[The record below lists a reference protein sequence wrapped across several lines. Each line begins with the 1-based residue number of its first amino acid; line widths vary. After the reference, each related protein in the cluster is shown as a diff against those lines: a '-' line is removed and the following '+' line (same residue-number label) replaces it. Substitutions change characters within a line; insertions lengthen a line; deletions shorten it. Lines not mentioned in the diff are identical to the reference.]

1 MTPQSIGIIWFRKDL
16 RVVDHPA
23 LEAAVENHTTLLPV
37 YCLDPREWGESA
49 RSRCL
54 GLQKASG
61 FRKQFLAEALDNLK
75 QTLASLGL
83 PLLMFNGHP
92 ENIFPQLIQILD
104 SHVQGAQKTIEPPN
118 DISPFKI
125 TLYANG
131 DIAPDEQQIESALTS
146 NLKQIPNQG
155 PIELKLFNTNFLYP
169 PPPEFG
175 GYSPSQLQVF
185 TQFKKILEQTAPH
198 PPLAIDSQGVFK
210 LLQDRLK
217 QNKRNI
223 NLPANRSVGDFNE
236 KLRSEDLSSF
246 LIEDIFSFFETPFP
260 RPNPSHPSPSLTV
273 NLNHFKGGL
282 IDGQKRLD
290 HYLFGTHGIQ
300 RYKETRNGML
310 KPEDSSKFSPWLA
323 LGCLSPREIY
333 GAICRYEAT
342 VMKNPST
349 QWLVYELVWRDYFR
363 YLLMAY
369 GNDFFGQQGLKKNAL
384 QKPSLGKQD
393 LKTFEAWCQG
403 ETGFPLVDACM
414 KELNA
419 TGFMSNRGRQNVA
432 SFLTKTLGID
442 WRWGAEYF
450 EATLIDYDVSS
461 NWGNW
466 LYAAGVGTDPRD
478 RIFNVVKQGWD
489 YDPTSAFVKHWL
501 PHLANL
507 SAPYYHQPFHLTPNP
522 HSPPIISPS
531 LFEKGFR

>member
-23 LEAAVENHTTLLPV
+23 LWAAVENHPILLPV

-54 GLQKASG
+54 GLPKASR
-61 FRKQFLAEALDNLK
+61 FRKQFLAEALEDLK

-83 PLLMFNGHP
+83 PLLIFNGHP
-92 ENIFPQLIQILD
+92 EKIFPQLIQILG
-104 SHVQGAQKTIEPPN
+104 SHVQGSQKTIEPLH
-118 DISPFKI
+118 DLSPFEI

-131 DIAPDEQQIESALTS
+131 DIAPEEQQIERALTF
-146 NLKQIPNQG
+146 NLKQIPNQE
-155 PIELKLFNTNFLYP
+155 PVALKLFDTHFLYP
-169 PPPEFG
+169 PPPESG
-175 GYSPSQLQVF
+175 SYSLSQLQVF
-185 TQFKKILEQTAPH
+185 TQFIKSLEQTAAH
-198 PPLAIDSQGVFK
+198 PPLPLDTQAEFK
-210 LLQDRLK
+210 KLQARLTI
-217 QNKRNI
+217 NNI
-223 NLPANRSVGDFNE
+223 NLPLEYFQE
-236 KLRSEDLSSF
+236 KLRLEDLSTY
-246 LIEDIFSFFETPFP
+246 LIQDIDTFFETVSTS
-260 RPNPSHPSPSLTV
+260 PNPSNPSPTLPV
-273 NLNHFKGGL
+273 NLNPFKGGWL
-282 IDGQKRLD
+282 EGQKRLE
-290 HYLFGTHGIQ
+290 HYLFHTHGIQ
-300 RYKETRNGML
+300 RYKETRNGL
-310 KPEDSSKFSPWLA
+310 LNPEDSSKFSPWLA

-333 GAICRYEAT
+333 GALCRYEAT
-342 VMKNPST
+342 VMKTPST

-369 GNDFFGQQGLKKNAL
+369 GNDFFGPHGLKKNAP
-384 QKPSLGKQD
+384 QKPFPWKQD

-489 YDPTSAFVKHWL
+489 YDPTGAFVKHWL
-501 PHLANL
+501 PHLAPL

-522 HSPPIISPS
+522 HTPPITSPT